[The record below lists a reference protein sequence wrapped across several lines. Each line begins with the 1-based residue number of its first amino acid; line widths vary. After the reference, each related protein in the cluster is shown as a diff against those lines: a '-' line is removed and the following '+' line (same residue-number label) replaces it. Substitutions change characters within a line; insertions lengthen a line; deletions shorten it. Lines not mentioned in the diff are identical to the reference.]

1 MSQRLIGG
9 GTIATTAAGG
19 GDRAEGKASGIQSW
33 L

>member
-19 GDRAEGKASGIQSW
+19 DGAEGKASGIQSW